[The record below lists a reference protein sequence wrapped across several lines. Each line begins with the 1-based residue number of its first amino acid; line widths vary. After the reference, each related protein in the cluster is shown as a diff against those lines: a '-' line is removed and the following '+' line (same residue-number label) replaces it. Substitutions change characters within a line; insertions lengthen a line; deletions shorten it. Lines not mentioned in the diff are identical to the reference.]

1 MWKDCSRV
9 QCSTIE
15 DRSTAQQE
23 GLAQCM
29 LWWWRNLLQAIYLLL
44 FCFIAFHRLLASRIN
59 ILYWQV
65 LRHLDSATRSSVPW
79 FIHVLEAS
87 FFGAANIKDS
97 GVVGLHN
104 GTSPHDRFPVDLGSP
119 ATMTNVTASRVLFH
133 NCTTPHKGFLA
144 VLVPNGTSPHD
155 RFPVD
160 LGSPATMTNVT
171 ASGVLFH
178 NCTTPHDCFCVDPNM
193 SSCTEMTTGTQ
204 VEWVECIS
212 E

>member
-15 DRSTAQQE
+15 DRSTAQEE

-44 FCFIAFHRLLASRIN
+44 FCFIAFHRLLASRIT

-65 LRHLDSATRSSVPW
+65 LRHLDSATRTSVPW
-79 FIHVLEAS
+79 FVHVLEAS

-119 ATMTNVTASRVLFH
+119 ATMTNVTASGVLFH
-133 NCTTPHKGFLA
+133 NCTTPHKGF
-144 VLVPNGTSPHD
+144 
-155 RFPVD
+155 R
-160 LGSPATMTNVT
+160 
-171 ASGVLFH
+171 
-178 NCTTPHDCFCVDPNM
+178 VDPSTSANNWWQIIHTNCWSALPNNM
-193 SSCTEMTTGTQ
+193 FFDDVCATDALNFHKRRH
-204 VEWVECIS
+204 
-212 E
+212 